1 MDSKVQRA
9 IEMVSAVDPTRLMD
23 EELPRL
29 EALYQQMQGTADPN
43 LPQVMQGLSTAYG
56 QALRMVKAA
65 ADAMGYGPMDNWPD
79 TKPLEAAAD
88 AHPVL
93 WGTDWYQ
100 RMLGQVLMP
109 VNHPWYVL
117 PTET

>member
-9 IEMVSAVDPTRLMD
+9 IEMASSVDPTRLMD
-23 EELPRL
+23 SELPRL
-29 EALYQQMQGTADPN
+29 ERLWQEMPPGDPN
-43 LPQVMQGLSTAYG
+43 RQQVSMGLSTAYG
-56 QALRMVKAA
+56 QALKMVKAA

-79 TKPLEAAAD
+79 TKPLEAVAEL
-88 AHPVL
+88 HEVL

-109 VNHPWYVL
+109 VNHPWYML

>member
-1 MDSKVQRA
+1 MKPEIRRA
-9 IEMVSAVDPTRLMD
+9 IEMVASVDPTRLMD
-23 EELPRL
+23 TELPRL
-29 EALYQQMQGTADPN
+29 EALWAQMQPGDPN
-43 LPQVMQGLSTAYG
+43 RQQVAQGLDVAYG

-65 ADAMGYGPMDNWPD
+65 ADAMKYGPMENWPD
-79 TKPLEAAAD
+79 TKPLEAAAEV
-88 AHPVL
+88 HPVL

-109 VNHPWYVL
+109 VDHPWYVL

>member
-9 IEMVSAVDPTRLMD
+9 IEMASAVDPTRLLD
-23 EELPRL
+23 QELPRL
-29 EALYQQMQGTADPN
+29 ESLFGQMQGTNDPN
-43 LPQVMQGLSTAYG
+43 LRQVVEGLDTVYR

-65 ADAMGYGPMDNWPD
+65 ADAMRYGPMDSWPD
-79 TKPLEAAAD
+79 TKPLEAVAEL
-88 AHPVL
+88 HPVL
-93 WGTDWYQ
+93 WGADWYQ